1 MWRRVLFR
9 WDEMWRWHCKN
20 NNFVREK
27 CSKSWCSPL
36 VCLLPLCFLLRVQTC
51 NFCCSGHYEW
61 WDGKAGHHCGVE
73 PCWPPGTV
81 CGPGTTVRH
90 LLRWILVCTL
100 LETDISHSFTH
111 LYQMTVTYLIPV
123 RSYQCSNCCNGSSWF
138 NCI

>member
-9 WDEMWRWHCKN
+9 WDSVWSRYCKN
-20 NNFVREK
+20 AQLEFI
-27 CSKSWCSPL
+27 SDYSMTFWCSTPSHM
-36 VCLLPLCFLLRVQTC
+36 LPISIQTC

-100 LETDISHSFTH
+100 LETDISHSLTH